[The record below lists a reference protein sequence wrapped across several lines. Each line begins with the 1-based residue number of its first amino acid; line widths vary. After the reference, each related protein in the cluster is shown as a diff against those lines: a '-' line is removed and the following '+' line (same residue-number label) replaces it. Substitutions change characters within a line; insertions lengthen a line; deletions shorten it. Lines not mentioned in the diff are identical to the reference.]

1 MRTKHKL
8 IPRSKTARR
17 LLATGFAA
25 SVLGL
30 TGAGV
35 YAGLT
40 ASATGTSVVTSG
52 TLLMTLGHDGTS
64 TGLPETITA
73 MAPSD
78 VYNVYPTLNNTGTL
92 ASAAGVTLAAS
103 ASPVNALT
111 NGSIPGESLSVSLN
125 MCSVAWTV
133 TTGTCSATQTTLLA
147 STTLSSFSSAQSL
160 SNVPALAA
168 TNGIAHLQFS
178 LTLVGSETSTNGTL
192 PSPTIQGLNT
202 TIT

>member
-1 MRTKHKL
+1 
-8 IPRSKTARR
+8 
-17 LLATGFAA
+17 
-25 SVLGL
+25 
-30 TGAGV
+30 
-35 YAGLT
+35 
-40 ASATGTSVVTSG
+40 
-52 TLLMTLGHDGTS
+52 
-64 TGLPETITA
+64 
-73 MAPSD
+73 
-78 VYNVYPTLNNTGTL
+78 
-92 ASAAGVTLAAS
+92 
-103 ASPVNALT
+103 
-111 NGSIPGESLSVSLN
+111 